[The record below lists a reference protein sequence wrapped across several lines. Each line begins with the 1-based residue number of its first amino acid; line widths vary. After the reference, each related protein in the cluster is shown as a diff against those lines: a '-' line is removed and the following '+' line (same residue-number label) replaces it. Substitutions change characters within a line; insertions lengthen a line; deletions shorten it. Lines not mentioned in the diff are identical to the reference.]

1 MLLGP
6 VVKGYAS
13 GGCFGGLGT
22 SHPPPERDF
31 RLWEDF
37 MSTKPYEPPV
47 SHLVRLRDHA
57 PGVLLDGVVKGIGRP
72 T

>member
-31 RLWEDF
+31 RLWEDVKLRSDF
-37 MSTKPYEPPV
+37 GDCIRALGESTSRV
-47 SHLVRLRDHA
+47 MRRLAAADA
-57 PGVLLDGVVKGIGRP
+57 SSDQEG
-72 T
+72 